1 MTTQVEA
8 NIEEPAAYLPPL
20 RLSHTAERMYAMLYL
35 LEVRY
40 EQAWLKE
47 ILVDLGMPIDANTD
61 VRQRYYMYFKRAVT
75 KLENDWYVRVEY
87 ENVTT
92 YDKELNEQQ
101 RISKQ
106 GLKKVRV
113 VDYGILRK
121 EMIIGIIKLYRKH
134 FEKNFKEL
142 IMEQK

>member
-8 NIEEPAAYLPPL
+8 NIEDPSAYLPPL
-20 RLSHTAERMYAMLYL
+20 RLSRSTGRMYATLYL

-47 ILVDLGMPIDANTD
+47 ILVDLGMPSDAPAD

-87 ENVTT
+87 EKLSTD
-92 YDKELNEQQ
+92 DKDYKRQQ
-101 RISKQ
+101 RSSKQ
-106 GLKKVRV
+106 GVKKVKV
-113 VDYGILRK
+113 ADYGILRK
-121 EMIIGIIKLYRKH
+121 EIIIGIIKLYRNY
-134 FEKNFKEL
+134 FENHFKEL
-142 IMEQK
+142 IME